1 MPSLLRRGYVSLWAL
16 NKVFAKIILTVY
28 TQTKYTTLSSP
39 KTPKSA
45 KGLAASKYADEDDA
59 APASSDAVEGEHDS
73 SSAAL
78 ASVRQP
84 SPNLVFVLDHFLLSS
99 SQFQY
104 PQLHHRKEEQTR

>member
-1 MPSLLRRGYVSLWAL
+1 MH
-16 NKVFAKIILTVY
+16 

-45 KGLAASKYADEDDA
+45 KGLAASKYAEEDDV
-59 APASSDAVEGEHDS
+59 APANSDAVEGEHDS

-84 SPNLVFVLDHFLLSS
+84 SPNLVFVLDHLLTSS
-99 SQFQY
+99 SQFFNI
-104 PQLHHRKEEQTR
+104 PSCTIANKNKHADRLFLMEIVSES